1 MRSRIVIAILSAALV
16 GVLVLHEVQ
25 LAKEIAALKA
35 RLDDL
40 QASGRTPDDAH
51 GQSATDAGSG
61 AGSKTTP
68 PVFPALETTAEIAQ
82 AAQQAQMRIQTLE
95 NQVQA
100 LSNLVV
106 RLPASRRLGWAEF
119 TMSSLDTGST
129 DARTNSPARRS
140 WGEEQVIGP
149 PDTMSD
155 GDIPTAWASRLPDG
169 GAEWLSLGFDRQVQ
183 VAEVRIRET
192 YNPGAISKVT
202 SLVNGQETLLWEGTA
217 TPRPAPH
224 EFSVPVTG
232 NVWTRNIVVHL
243 DTARVPGWNEID
255 AVELVGQDGS
265 RQWAS
270 AVRASS
276 SYAERFSASQTTETE
291 FLGLE
296 RR

>member
-1 MRSRIVIAILSAALV
+1 MRPRIVIAILSAALI

-25 LAKEIAALKA
+25 LSREIAALKA

-40 QASGRTPDDAH
+40 QAGDPTPNNAQD
-51 GQSATDAGSG
+51 QSAVDAGN
-61 AGSKTTP
+61 AANTKTTSAVLP
-68 PVFPALETTAEIAQ
+68 SLETTEEIAR
-82 AAQQAQMRIQTLE
+82 ATQQAQIRIKTLE
-95 NQVQA
+95 DQVHA

-106 RLPASRRLGWAEF
+106 RLPSSRRLGWTDF
-119 TMSSLDTGST
+119 TRSSLESGST

-149 PDTMSD
+149 PDTMSE

-169 GAEWLSLGFDRQVQ
+169 GAEWLSLAFERQVQ
-183 VAEVRIRET
+183 VTEVRIRET

-202 SLVNGQETLLWEGTA
+202 SLVNGQETVLWEGTA
-217 TPRPAPH
+217 TPGPAPH

-276 SYAERFSASQTTETE
+276 SYAERYSSDQTTEIE